1 MSSAASTDN
10 RANGTYTPLGTT
22 SRYSGAEEAKKHQ
35 EQVRAHQQVAEWPN
49 DAGFQGLD
57 EHQGPIELKITGDIP
72 AWAAGTLYRT
82 GPAGCTVEDTSA
94 GTFDISHWFDG
105 LAHTHRFDIIA
116 DEDPGDDVTAT
127 NGVEDSA
134 RPSAPLKVLY
144 SSLRQSDNLVQDIK
158 KHGRVRAICF
168 GQRSDPCVGLY
179 SKFMTAFVKPPK
191 DAPDNIS
198 VTVQTKIPGL
208 QKKLG
213 HQGSVFLGTDSA
225 QLLEMDPTTM
235 QPLEQRSHASLHPEL
250 KGESGPAHPCVD
262 PTTGEYFSLNIAPGA
277 TPKSTYRVF
286 RVDASGKV
294 KILATFTTKAAYI
307 HSFFLSPNYIVLCIP
322 VAHYDGV
329 HIIWKRSIMEAFE
342 PFDETKQ
349 CKWMVIDRHHGKGIV
364 AQFRSPASF
373 FFHTTNA
380 FEEEPNGD
388 VICEF
393 VQFRNRAIIDS
404 LYYDVVLN
412 RNNKGA
418 DFWTMP
424 KTAEDARPH
433 LVRYRLPKSEFTRK
447 EPWSLVEKELDIP
460 SPSAGE
466 MPIVNPAY
474 KGRKNR
480 YVWSLLNRQM
490 STLFDAIGKTDTE
503 TGEVLFW
510 EGPRG
515 HTPSEAIFVGRPAS
529 TADEK
534 VDEDDGVLLS
544 VVLDGHN
551 RKSYLLCLDA
561 RTMTEMGRAEC
572 EFAVGF
578 GFHGQHL
585 PVEGT

>member
-1 MSSAASTDN
+1 MSSAASTAN
-10 RANGTYTPLGTT
+10 PTNGTYMPLGTT
-22 SRYSGAEEAKKHQ
+22 SRYSGVEEAKKHQ
-35 EQVRAHQQVAEWPN
+35 EQIRAHQQVAEWPN

-57 EHQGPIELKITGDIP
+57 EHRGPIELKITGNIP
-72 AWAAGTLYRT
+72 QWAAGTLYRT

-105 LAHTHRFDIIA
+105 LAQTHRFDIIA
-116 DEDPGDDVTAT
+116 GEDPGDDVTAA
-127 NGVEDSA
+127 NGADDSA

-144 SSLRQSDNLVQDIK
+144 SSLRQSDKLVQDIK

-168 GQRSDPCVGLY
+168 GQRVDPCVGLY

-198 VTVQTKIPGL
+198 VTVQANIPGL

-225 QLLEMDPTTM
+225 QLLKMYPTTM
-235 QPLEQRSHASLHPEL
+235 QPLEQKSHASLHPEL

-262 PTTGEYFSLNIAPGA
+262 PATGEYFSLNIAPGA

-286 RVDASGKV
+286 RVDTSGK
-294 KILATFTTKAAYI
+294 
-307 HSFFLSPNYIVLCIP
+307 PNYVVLCIP
-322 VAHYDGV
+322 VAQYDGV
-329 HIIWKRSIMEAFE
+329 HIIWKRSITEAFE
-342 PFDETKQ
+342 PFDESKQ

-380 FEEEPNGD
+380 FEEGPNGD
-388 VICEF
+388 IVCEF
-393 VQFRNRAIIDS
+393 VQFRNRAIIDA

-412 RNNKGA
+412 RNSKGA
-418 DFWTMP
+418 DFWRTA

-433 LVRYRLPKSEFTRK
+433 LVRYRLHKYEFTRK
-447 EPWSLVEKELDIP
+447 KPWPLVEKELDIP

-466 MPIVNPAY
+466 MPIGNPAY

-515 HTPSEAIFVGRPAS
+515 HTPSEAIFVVCPAS
-529 TADEK
+529 TADGK

-544 VVLDGHN
+544 VVFDGHN

-561 RTMTEMGRAEC
+561 KTMTEMGRAEC